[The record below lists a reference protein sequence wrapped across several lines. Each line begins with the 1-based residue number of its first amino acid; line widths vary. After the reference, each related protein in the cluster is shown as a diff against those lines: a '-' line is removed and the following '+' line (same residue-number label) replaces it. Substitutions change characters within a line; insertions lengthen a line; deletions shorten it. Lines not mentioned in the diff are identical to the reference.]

1 MQIIAVGKRK
11 GATTAGQGVV
21 KLTESQCHYCKKT
34 ENLKHCSDCNTVW
47 YCSDTCQSLDSH
59 IHKELCNAIVYLE
72 TANQLEDINKGVYI
86 AHLTPKEHATL
97 SNLIGRKCTVR
108 CLLNKIET
116 EALWDT
122 GAQVSMISSELCSK
136 HFSNIQIRPITDLLG
151 DTNFELKAANGI
163 EIPYEG
169 WIDVTFQL
177 GNNDKQISV
186 PFLVSTL
193 PMDMPIIGYNVIE
206 EIVKGFPESMEHELA
221 SALSISF
228 NKENSPNISE
238 LVNFLQATRKQDL
251 CDLRTIKK
259 DVVIPKSSFATVT
272 CRANT
277 AYIDEQRPAY
287 FEPDPLRSWPSG
299 LEISE
304 TLVTLQSGNSSR
316 VNIDI
321 YNNTQHDITLKG
333 RTIIGQLQLVTSVT
347 PLEVRLNKEIHKFS
361 VTSSSDNDSTVI
373 NSVTI
378 NPSSSSELQGSLAQ
392 INLDHL
398 NENERGLVVKM
409 LNEEAESFSNDDN
422 DIGCIPEL
430 QMKLELSDKE
440 PVQKSYMSVPRPL
453 YAEVKNYIEDL
464 LNRGW
469 IRHSRSSYSS
479 TVVCVRKKDGD
490 LRLCVDFRALN
501 NKTYPDR
508 HPLPRV
514 NEILD
519 SLGGNQYFSMLDQG
533 KAYHQGFIDE
543 KSRHLTAFVT
553 PWGLYEW
560 VRIPMGLRNA
570 PGEFQRFMERCLD
583 GLRDDICIP
592 YIDDIIVFSQTFAQH
607 VEHIRKVL
615 QRLRQHGIKLKPK
628 KCRLFRKEVSCLGRI
643 ISAEGHRP
651 NPANVEAVAA
661 LRSKRPRTVGEVR
674 KLLGLLG
681 YHRQYIQD
689 FSVIAKPLYEL
700 LTTSSGKETTKL
712 KTGMRCEKQGNVSS
726 TTPVVWGERHTKALN
741 CLIDYLVSAPIL
753 VYPDFAKPFMLYTD
767 ASKDGLGAALY
778 QEQNGKVKTIGFAS
792 RTLTIAERNYHL
804 HSGKL
809 EFLALK
815 WAVCEHF
822 RDYLYFAPHFTVYTD
837 NNPLTYV
844 QSTAKLNATGHRW
857 VAELADFN
865 FNIKYHPGKMN
876 QVADTLSRMP
886 LDINDYRKQCTRSTS
901 QDDIEASF
909 AGVTAIQNG
918 QTVWISAI
926 TDNQDILDC
935 EQLMLADCDGKRV
948 NATELVKAQQADAS
962 IAKVI
967 AYKQSKRRP
976 SRRQVRREDPQTRSL
991 LREWTKLELDDDG
1004 VLRRRVKSHSQLVL
1018 PLKLRNLVYKELHQE
1033 MGHLGADRVYHLAR
1047 ERFYWPHMERDITH
1061 YVTKVCPC
1069 LKQRRSH
1076 VPARAPMQCIRS
1088 SSPFEL
1094 ISIDFVHL
1102 ERSSGGYEYI
1112 LVIVDHFTRF
1122 AQAYPTRNK
1131 AGTTVAEKIFNDLI
1145 PRFGFPA
1152 RIHHD
1157 QGKEFENNL
1166 FRRLE
1171 KLSGIAHSRTTPY
1184 HPQGNGKVERF
1195 NQTLLAMLRTL
1206 PEKQKSRWKDHVNKM
1221 VHAYNCTPN
1230 DATGYAPF
1238 FLLFGRKPRLPID
1251 FILGREPSSDN
1262 STPTEFAQK
1271 WKAAMQEAYKTARE
1285 KALLTGARGK
1295 KYYDKKMNFTAL
1307 QPGDRVLV
1315 RNLTPRGGPGK
1326 LRAYWEDQVHVVVK
1340 RKGEGP
1346 VYDVKPE
1353 GQGGRMRTV
1362 HRNILLPCDFLINDD
1377 SRPAENRRFQSIRK
1391 SNRRERSQ
1399 QAEETT
1405 TDESES
1411 EDEFAFVANN
1421 PVMQEQRSVVEDQ
1434 DVAVDTADSVT
1445 SANVVDD
1452 EPEATSFE
1460 EEVDNGAQP
1469 EPVQTELVEPEQAQP
1484 ETEPN
1489 VHNSDVENNR
1499 YPRRVRIPPVRYG
1512 YGYNPVLLQA
1522 VQQQPVQWYQTVQHQ
1537 PTSAPWYPWMTP
1549 IYGYGP
1555 SSVPGYRW
1563 REHGSYGQATT
1574 PLYTA
1579 FG

>member
-1 MQIIAVGKRK
+1 LD
-11 GATTAGQGVV
+11 GVV
-21 KLTESQCHYCKKT
+21 
-34 ENLKHCSDCNTVW
+34 
-47 YCSDTCQSLDSH
+47 
-59 IHKELCNAIVYLE
+59 
-72 TANQLEDINKGVYI
+72 
-86 AHLTPKEHATL
+86 
-97 SNLIGRKCTVR
+97 
-108 CLLNKIET
+108 T

-122 GAQVSMISSELCSK
+122 GAQVSVLSTDFLAEYFPTRTVRSL
-136 HFSNIQIRPITDLLG
+136 TDLLG
-151 DTNFELKAANGI
+151 DKSLELKAANGT
-163 EIPYEG
+163 EIPYAG
-169 WIDVTFQL
+169 WVDINFEL
-177 GNNDKQISV
+177 CNDHAHHISI

-193 PMDMPIIGYNVIE
+193 SLDMPIIGYNVIE
-206 EIVKGFPESMEHELA
+206 EIVKRSPGNIEKTLM
-221 SALSISF
+221 SALSASF
-228 NKENSPNISE
+228 NKKISPNIPK
-238 LVNFLQATRKQDL
+238 LVNFLQSTKKQEL

-259 DVVIPKSSFATVT
+259 DVVIPKSSFVTVT

-277 AYIDEQRPAY
+277 SYIDERTPAY

-299 LEISE
+299 LEINE
-304 TLVTLQSGNSSR
+304 TLVTLQPGNSSR
-316 VNIDI
+316 IDI
-321 YNNTQHDITLKG
+321 EVYNDTQHDITLKG
-333 RTIIGQLQLVTSVT
+333 RTILGQLQLVTSVT
-347 PLEVRLNKEIHKFS
+347 PMEVQLKEEIRTCA
-361 VTSSSDNDSTVI
+361 VTSSSTNDKPVDT
-373 NSVTI
+373 NATL
-378 NPSSSSELQGSLAQ
+378 NPSSSTKLQGSLAQ
-392 INLDHL
+392 IDLEHL
-398 NENERGLVVKM
+398 NESERELVVKM
-409 LNEEAESFSNDDN
+409 LNEEAESFSKNDD

-453 YAEVKNYIEDL
+453 YAEVKHYIEDL

-501 NKTYPDR
+501 NKTFPDR

-519 SLGGNQYFSMLDQG
+519 SLGGNHYFSMLDQG
-533 KAYHQGFIDE
+533 KAYHQGFVDE
-543 KSRHLTAFVT
+543 DSRHLTAFVT

-570 PGEFQRFMERCLD
+570 PGEFQRFMESCLD
-583 GLRDDICIP
+583 ELRDDICIP
-592 YIDDIIVFSQTFAQH
+592 YIDDIIVFSQTFADH

-643 ISAEGHRP
+643 ISADGHRP
-651 NPANVEAVAA
+651 DPSNVEAVTA
-661 LRSKRPRTVGEVR
+661 LRSRQATTVGEVR

-689 FSVIAKPLYEL
+689 FSIIAKPLYEL
-700 LTTSSGKETTKL
+700 LTTNSSKAASSTNT
-712 KTGMRCEKQGNVSS
+712 KQGNASS
-726 TTPVVWGERHTKALN
+726 ATPVVWEERHSKALN
-741 CLIDYLVSAPIL
+741 CLIDFLVSAPVL
-753 VYPDFAKPFMLYTD
+753 AYPDFAKPFMLYTD

-778 QEQNGKVKTIGFAS
+778 QEQDGKVKTIGYAS
-792 RTLTIAERNYHL
+792 RTLTTAERNYHL

-822 RDYLYFAPHFTVYTD
+822 RDYLFFAPQFTVYTD

-886 LDINDYRKQCTRSTS
+886 LDINDYSKRCTRSTS
-901 QDDIEASF
+901 QDDIEATF

-926 TDNQDILDC
+926 TDNQDILDF
-935 EQLMLADCDGKRV
+935 EQLLLADCNGQQV
-948 NATELVKAQQADAS
+948 SATELLRAQQADVS
-962 IAKVI
+962 IAKVV
-967 AYKQSKRRP
+967 AYKQSDRRP

-991 LREWTKLELDDDG
+991 LREWTKLELGADG
-1004 VLRRRVKSHSQLVL
+1004 ILRRRVKSHLQLVL

-1033 MGHLGADRVYHLAR
+1033 MGHLGADRVYQLAR
-1047 ERFYWPHMERDITH
+1047 ERFYWPHMERDIIH

-1069 LKQRRSH
+1069 LKQRRPNL
-1076 VPARAPMQCIRS
+1076 PARAPMQCIMS

-1102 ERSSGGYEYI
+1102 ERSSGGFEYI

-1131 AGTTVAEKIFNDLI
+1131 SGATVAEKIFNDLI

-1152 RIHHD
+1152 RLHHD
-1157 QGKEFENNL
+1157 QGKEFENSL
-1166 FRRLE
+1166 FKRLE

-1206 PEKQKSRWKDHVNKM
+1206 PETQKSKWKDHVNKM

-1238 FLLFGRKPRLPID
+1238 FLLFGRTPRLPID
-1251 FILGREPSSDN
+1251 LILGRATSSDD
-1262 STPTEFAQK
+1262 STPTEYAQK
-1271 WKAAMQEAYKTARE
+1271 WKAAMTEAYNTARE
-1285 KALLTGARGK
+1285 KAALTGQRGK
-1295 KYYDKKMNFTAL
+1295 KYYEKKLNFTIL

-1326 LRAYWEDQVHVVVK
+1326 LRAYWEDKVHVVVK
-1340 RKGEGP
+1340 QNGEGP
-1346 VYDVKPE
+1346 VYQVRPE
-1353 GQGGRMRTV
+1353 GQGGRTRTL
-1362 HRNILLPCDFLINDD
+1362 HRNILLPCDFLVNDD
-1377 SRPAENRRFQSIRK
+1377 NQLVENREPPRTQRTQ
-1391 SNRRERSQ
+1391 RAERLERDQ
-1399 QAEETT
+1399 QVDETT
-1405 TDESES
+1405 SDGSES
-1411 EDEFAFVANN
+1411 EDEDELVMVTNH
-1421 PVMQEQRSVVEDQ
+1421 PVVQNQSKEVERQEISE
-1434 DVAVDTADSVT
+1434 DTAD
-1445 SANVVDD
+1445 NVSSTNFADAEPQEVARHIDD
-1452 EPEATSFE
+1452 EVQPD
-1460 EEVDNGAQP
+1460 EVQP
-1469 EPVQTELVEPEQAQP
+1469 EPVQPDPGQP
-1484 ETEPN
+1484 DPVQPDPVQPN
-1489 VHNSDVENNR
+1489 PYEDNTYNPDVHTNR

-1512 YGYNPVLLQA
+1512 YNPVLLQA
-1522 VQQQPVQWYQTVQHQ
+1522 VQQQHPLWYQTVQYQ
-1537 PTSAPWYPWMTP
+1537 PNAPPWYPWMMP
-1549 IYGYGP
+1549 P
-1555 SSVPGYRW
+1555 CRYRPHTAPVYSN
-1563 REHGSYGQATT
+1563 EQGVYGQ
-1574 PLYTA
+1574 PLYTVY
-1579 FG
+1579 G